1 MAKSAK
7 SRLAARKQRDK
18 WRAKRWYTVRAPRNP
33 WSYRN
38 IGETIAEEDSMLEG
52 RIYEMM
58 QNELDGDFSKMH
70 VKVKFRITHTVGSD
84 AITEFIGHEVA
95 KDHIRRQV
103 RRARSKVDD
112 TVDIVTEDG
121 FFVRL
126 KPLVITH
133 RTAKSSQ
140 KQEIR
145 SRAKEIIL
153 KAGATSTWVS
163 IQKSIMDGSLE
174 SSIKDSVSAIHPVRT
189 VMLRKTQLIQSGV
202 TVDDGPTLED
212 IRAEEKSDENTVHQ
226 EGTDDETQEIGESEE
241 GGESE
246 VETPQDDGAEE
257 VESQSKQDDDVPDY
271 DSLKVAELKELL
283 KAAGK
288 PVSGKKADL
297 IARLME

>member
-18 WRAKRWYTVRAPRNP
+18 WKAKRWYTVRAPRNP
-33 WSYRN
+33 WSYRD

-70 VKVKFRITHTVGSD
+70 VKVRFRITHTVGSD

-121 FFVRL
+121 FYVRM
-126 KPLVITH
+126 KPLLITH

-140 KQEIR
+140 KQEMR

-153 KAGATSTWVS
+153 KAGATSTWVG

-174 SSIKDSVSAIHPVRT
+174 SSIKDAVSAIHPVRT
-189 VMLRKTQLIQSGV
+189 VLLRKTQLIQSGV

-212 IRAEEKSDENTVHQ
+212 IRAEEESDISTPPQ
-226 EGTDDETQEIGESEE
+226 EEIEDESQKDEDDPGMELEVSEEAEIPEVESEE
-241 GGESE
+241 KADE
-246 VETPQDDGAEE
+246 
-257 VESQSKQDDDVPDY
+257 DVPDY
-271 DSLKVAELKELL
+271 ASLKVAELKELL

>member
-121 FFVRL
+121 FYVRL

-153 KAGATSTWVS
+153 KAGATSTWVG

-174 SSIKDSVSAIHPVRT
+174 SSIKDAVSAIHPVRT
-189 VMLRKTQLIQSGV
+189 VLLRKTQLIQSGV
-202 TVDDGPTLED
+202 TVDHGPTLEE
-212 IRAEEKSDENTVHQ
+212 IRAEEESEKSTHAQ
-226 EGTDDETQEIGESEE
+226 EDLEEESHEGDDDQEIDVEVSEDVEVQEAESEE
-241 GGESE
+241 KG
-246 VETPQDDGAEE
+246 
-257 VESQSKQDDDVPDY
+257 DDDVPDY
-271 DSLKVAELKELL
+271 ASLKVAELKELL

-288 PVSGKKADL
+288 PVSGKKAEL

>member
-121 FFVRL
+121 FYIRL

-153 KAGATSTWVS
+153 KAGATSTWVA
-163 IQKSIMDGSLE
+163 IQKAIMDGSLE
-174 SSIKDSVSAIHPVRT
+174 SSIKDAVSAIHPVRT
-189 VMLRKTQLIQSGV
+189 VLLRKTQLIQAGV

-212 IRAEEKSDENTVHQ
+212 IRAEEESDKSTPAQDEPEDEPQ
-226 EGTDDETQEIGESEE
+226 ENDDDQSPEVEESEE
-241 GGESE
+241 E
-246 VETPQDDGAEE
+246 VAEE
-257 VESQSKQDDDVPDY
+257 AEPEEEGNEDVADY
-271 DSLKVAELKELL
+271 ASMKVAELKELL

-297 IARLME
+297 IVRLME

>member
-121 FFVRL
+121 FYVRL

-153 KAGATSTWVS
+153 KAGATSTWVG

-174 SSIKDSVSAIHPVRT
+174 SSIKDAVSAIHPVRT
-189 VMLRKTQLIQSGV
+189 VLLRKTQLIQSGV
-202 TVDDGPTLED
+202 TVDDGPTLEE
-212 IRAEEKSDENTVHQ
+212 IRAEEESEKSTPAQEDSEEESHEN
-226 EGTDDETQEIGESEE
+226 DDDQEIDVEASEDVEVQEAESEE
-241 GGESE
+241 KG
-246 VETPQDDGAEE
+246 
-257 VESQSKQDDDVPDY
+257 DDDAPDY
-271 DSLKVAELKELL
+271 ASLKVAELKELL

-288 PVSGKKADL
+288 PVSGKKAEL

>member
-121 FFVRL
+121 FYIRL

-153 KAGATSTWVS
+153 KVGATSTWVA
-163 IQKSIMDGSLE
+163 IQKAIMDGSLE
-174 SSIKDSVSAIHPVRT
+174 SSIKDAVSAIHPVRT
-189 VMLRKTQLIQSGV
+189 VLLRKTQLIQAGV

-212 IRAEEKSDENTVHQ
+212 IRAEEESDKSTPAQDEPEDEPQ
-226 EGTDDETQEIGESEE
+226 ENDDDQSPEVEESEE
-241 GGESE
+241 E
-246 VETPQDDGAEE
+246 VAEE
-257 VESQSKQDDDVPDY
+257 AEPEEEGDEDVADY
-271 DSLKVAELKELL
+271 ASMKVAELKELL

>member
-121 FFVRL
+121 FYIRL

-153 KAGATSTWVS
+153 KAGATSTWVA
-163 IQKSIMDGSLE
+163 IQKAIMDGSLE
-174 SSIKDSVSAIHPVRT
+174 SSIKDAVSAIHPVRT
-189 VMLRKTQLIQSGV
+189 VLLRKTQLIQAGV

-212 IRAEEKSDENTVHQ
+212 IRAEEESDKSTTAQDESEDEIQ
-226 EGTDDETQEIGESEE
+226 ENDNDQSPEVEESEE
-241 GGESE
+241 E
-246 VETPQDDGAEE
+246 VAEE
-257 VESQSKQDDDVPDY
+257 AEPEEEGDEDVADY
-271 DSLKVAELKELL
+271 ASMKVAELKELL

>member
-1 MAKSAK
+1 
-7 SRLAARKQRDK
+7 
-18 WRAKRWYTVRAPRNP
+18 
-33 WSYRN
+33 
-38 IGETIAEEDSMLEG
+38 MLEG

-121 FFVRL
+121 FYVRL

-153 KAGATSTWVS
+153 KAGATSTWVG

-174 SSIKDSVSAIHPVRT
+174 SSIKDAVSAIHPVRT
-189 VMLRKTQLIQSGV
+189 VLLRKTQLIQSGV
-202 TVDDGPTLED
+202 TVDDGPTLEE
-212 IRAEEKSDENTVHQ
+212 IRAEEESEKSTPAQEDSEEESHEN
-226 EGTDDETQEIGESEE
+226 DDDQEIDVEASEDVEVQEAESEE
-241 GGESE
+241 KG
-246 VETPQDDGAEE
+246 
-257 VESQSKQDDDVPDY
+257 DDDVPDY
-271 DSLKVAELKELL
+271 ASLKVAELKELL

-288 PVSGKKADL
+288 PVSGKKAEL

>member
-70 VKVKFRITHTVGSD
+70 VKVRFRITHTVGSD
-84 AITEFIGHEVA
+84 AITEFIGREVA

-112 TVDIVTEDG
+112 TVDIVSEDG
-121 FFVRL
+121 FYIRM

-140 KQEIR
+140 KLEIR

-153 KAGATSTWVS
+153 KAGATSTWVG

-174 SSIKDSVSAIHPVRT
+174 SSIKDAVSAIHPVRT
-189 VMLRKTQLIQSGV
+189 VLLRKTQLIQSGV
-202 TVDDGPTLED
+202 TVDDGPTLEE
-212 IRAEEKSDENTVHQ
+212 IRAGEESDKSTPAQEELEDEPQ
-226 EGTDDETQEIGESEE
+226 EGDEDQEIDVEASEDGEDPEVESEE
-241 GGESE
+241 KG
-246 VETPQDDGAEE
+246 DEE
-257 VESQSKQDDDVPDY
+257 APDY
-271 DSLKVAELKELL
+271 ASLKVAELKELL

>member
-70 VKVKFRITHTVGSD
+70 VKVRFRITHTVGSD

-121 FFVRL
+121 FYIRL

-145 SRAKEIIL
+145 SRAKETIL
-153 KAGATSTWVS
+153 KVGATSTWVA
-163 IQKSIMDGSLE
+163 IQKAIMDGSLE
-174 SSIKDSVSAIHPVRT
+174 SSIKDAVSAIHPVRT
-189 VMLRKTQLIQSGV
+189 VLLRKTQLIQAGV

-212 IRAEEKSDENTVHQ
+212 IRAEEESDKSTPAQDEPEDQPQ
-226 EGTDDETQEIGESEE
+226 ENDDDQSPEVEESEE
-241 GGESE
+241 E
-246 VETPQDDGAEE
+246 VAEE
-257 VESQSKQDDDVPDY
+257 AEPEEEGNEDVADY
-271 DSLKVAELKELL
+271 ASMKVAELKELL

>member
-70 VKVKFRITHTVGSD
+70 VKVRFRITHTVGSD

-121 FFVRL
+121 FYIRL

-153 KAGATSTWVS
+153 KAGATSTWVA
-163 IQKSIMDGSLE
+163 IQKAIMDGSLE
-174 SSIKDSVSAIHPVRT
+174 SSIKDAVSAIHPVRT
-189 VMLRKTQLIQSGV
+189 VLLRKTQLIQAGV

-212 IRAEEKSDENTVHQ
+212 IRAEEESDKSTPAQDEP
-226 EGTDDETQEIGESEE
+226 EDETQENDDDKSPEVEESEE
-241 GGESE
+241 E
-246 VETPQDDGAEE
+246 VAEE
-257 VESQSKQDDDVPDY
+257 AEPGEEGDEDVADY
-271 DSLKVAELKELL
+271 ASMKVAELKELL

>member
-140 KQEIR
+140 KQEMR

-153 KAGATSTWVS
+153 KAGATSTWVA

-174 SSIKDSVSAIHPVRT
+174 SSIKDAVSAIHPVRT

-202 TVDDGPTLED
+202 TVDDGPTLEE
-212 IRAEEKSDENTVHQ
+212 IRAEEKSDENTAHQ
-226 EGTDDETQEIGESEE
+226 EGTDDDIQVSGETEE
-241 GGESE
+241 GEE
-246 VETPQDDGAEE
+246 PADETPQDDGAEE
-257 VESQSKQDDDVPDY
+257 VESEKKQDDAPDY
-271 DSLKVAELKELL
+271 ASLKVAELKELL

>member
-18 WRAKRWYTVRAPRNP
+18 WKAKRWYTVRAPRNP

-70 VKVKFRITHTVGSD
+70 VKVRFRITHTVGSD

-121 FFVRL
+121 FYIRM

-153 KAGATSTWVS
+153 KAGATSTWVG

-174 SSIKDSVSAIHPVRT
+174 SSIKDAVSAIHPVRT
-189 VMLRKTQLIQSGV
+189 VLLRKTQLIQSGV

-212 IRAEEKSDENTVHQ
+212 IRAEEESDNSTPAQEEN
-226 EGTDDETQEIGESEE
+226 EDEPQKGDEDQVT
-241 GGESE
+241 E
-246 VETPQDDGAEE
+246 VEASEDGDVPE
-257 VESQSKQDDDVPDY
+257 VESGDMEEEAVPDY
-271 DSLKVAELKELL
+271 TSMKVAELKELL

>member
-121 FFVRL
+121 FYIRL

-153 KAGATSTWVS
+153 KAGATSTWVA
-163 IQKSIMDGSLE
+163 IQKAIMDGSLE
-174 SSIKDSVSAIHPVRT
+174 SSIKDAVSAIHPVRT
-189 VMLRKTQLIQSGV
+189 VLLRKTQLIQAGV

-212 IRAEEKSDENTVHQ
+212 IRAEEESDKSTPAQDEPEDEPQ
-226 EGTDDETQEIGESEE
+226 ENDDDQSPEVEESEE
-241 GGESE
+241 E
-246 VETPQDDGAEE
+246 VAEE
-257 VESQSKQDDDVPDY
+257 AEPEEEGNQDVADY
-271 DSLKVAELKELL
+271 ASMKVAELKELL

>member
-121 FFVRL
+121 FYIRL

-153 KAGATSTWVS
+153 KAGATSTWVA
-163 IQKSIMDGSLE
+163 IQKAIMDGSLE
-174 SSIKDSVSAIHPVRT
+174 SSIKDAVSAIHPVRT
-189 VMLRKTQLIQSGV
+189 VLLRKTQLIQAGV

-212 IRAEEKSDENTVHQ
+212 IRAEEESDKSTPAQDEPEDEPQ
-226 EGTDDETQEIGESEE
+226 ENDDDISPEVEESEE
-241 GGESE
+241 E
-246 VETPQDDGAEE
+246 
-257 VESQSKQDDDVPDY
+257 
-271 DSLKVAELKELL
+271 
-283 KAAGK
+283 
-288 PVSGKKADL
+288 
-297 IARLME
+297 

>member
-121 FFVRL
+121 FYVRL

-153 KAGATSTWVS
+153 KAGATSTWVG

-174 SSIKDSVSAIHPVRT
+174 SSIKDAVSAIHPVRT
-189 VMLRKTQLIQSGV
+189 VLLRKTQLIQSGV
-202 TVDDGPTLED
+202 TVDDGPTLEE
-212 IRAEEKSDENTVHQ
+212 IRAEEESEKSTPAQEDSEEESHEN
-226 EGTDDETQEIGESEE
+226 DDDQEIDVEASEDVEVQEAESEE
-241 GGESE
+241 KG
-246 VETPQDDGAEE
+246 
-257 VESQSKQDDDVPDY
+257 DDDVPDY
-271 DSLKVAELKELL
+271 ASLKVAELKELL

>member
-18 WRAKRWYTVRAPRNP
+18 WKAKRWYTVRAPRNP

-70 VKVKFRITHTVGSD
+70 VKVRFRITHTVGSD

-121 FFVRL
+121 FYIRM

-140 KQEIR
+140 MQEIR

-153 KAGATSTWVS
+153 KAGATSTWVG

-174 SSIKDSVSAIHPVRT
+174 SSINDAVSAIHPVRT
-189 VMLRKTQLIQSGV
+189 VLLRKTQLIQSGV

-212 IRAEEKSDENTVHQ
+212 IRAEEESDISTPPQ
-226 EGTDDETQEIGESEE
+226 EEIEDESQKDEDDPGMELEVSEEAEIPEVESEE
-241 GGESE
+241 KADE
-246 VETPQDDGAEE
+246 
-257 VESQSKQDDDVPDY
+257 DVPDY
-271 DSLKVAELKELL
+271 ASLKVAELKELL

>member
-70 VKVKFRITHTVGSD
+70 VKVRFRITHTVGSD

-121 FFVRL
+121 FYIRL

-153 KAGATSTWVS
+153 KAGATSTWVA
-163 IQKSIMDGSLE
+163 IQKAIMDGSLE
-174 SSIKDSVSAIHPVRT
+174 SSIKDAVSAIHPVRT
-189 VMLRKTQLIQSGV
+189 VLLRKTQLIQAGV

-212 IRAEEKSDENTVHQ
+212 IRAEEESDKSTPAQDEP
-226 EGTDDETQEIGESEE
+226 EDETQENDDDKSPEIEESEE
-241 GGESE
+241 E
-246 VETPQDDGAEE
+246 VAEE
-257 VESQSKQDDDVPDY
+257 AEPGEEGDEDVADY
-271 DSLKVAELKELL
+271 ASMKVAELKELL

>member
-70 VKVKFRITHTVGSD
+70 VKVRFRITHTVGSD

-121 FFVRL
+121 FYIRM

-153 KAGATSTWVS
+153 KAGATSTWVG

-174 SSIKDSVSAIHPVRT
+174 SSIKDAVSAIHPVRT
-189 VMLRKTQLIQSGV
+189 VLLRKTQLIQSGV
-202 TVDDGPTLED
+202 TVDDGPTLEE
-212 IRAEEKSDENTVHQ
+212 IRAGEESDNSTPAEEELEDEPQ
-226 EGTDDETQEIGESEE
+226 EGDDDQEIDVEASEDGEDPEVESEE
-241 GGESE
+241 KG
-246 VETPQDDGAEE
+246 DEE
-257 VESQSKQDDDVPDY
+257 APDY
-271 DSLKVAELKELL
+271 ASLKVAELKELL

>member
-18 WRAKRWYTVRAPRNP
+18 WKAKRWYTVRAPRNP
-33 WSYRN
+33 WSYRD

-70 VKVKFRITHTVGSD
+70 VKVRFRITHTVGSD

-121 FFVRL
+121 FYVRM
-126 KPLVITH
+126 KPLLITH

-140 KQEIR
+140 KQEMR

-153 KAGATSTWVS
+153 KAGATSTWVG
-163 IQKSIMDGSLE
+163 IQKSILDGSLE
-174 SSIKDSVSAIHPVRT
+174 SSIKDAVSTIHPVRT
-189 VMLRKTQLIQSGV
+189 VLLRKTQLIQSGV

-212 IRAEEKSDENTVHQ
+212 IRAEEESEKSPPAQEEPEDEPQ
-226 EGTDDETQEIGESEE
+226 EGEE
-241 GGESE
+241 DSGIE
-246 VETPQDDGAEE
+246 VEATEDVDAPE
-257 VESQSKQDDDVPDY
+257 VESVEKGEEDSPDY
-271 DSLKVAELKELL
+271 SSLKVAELKELL

>member
-70 VKVKFRITHTVGSD
+70 VKVRFRITHTVGSD

-121 FFVRL
+121 FYIRM

-153 KAGATSTWVS
+153 KAGATSTWVG

-174 SSIKDSVSAIHPVRT
+174 SSIKDAVSAIHPVRT
-189 VMLRKTQLIQSGV
+189 VLLRKTQLIQSGV
-202 TVDDGPTLED
+202 TVDDGPTLEE
-212 IRAEEKSDENTVHQ
+212 IRAGEESDNSTPVQEELEDEPQ
-226 EGTDDETQEIGESEE
+226 EGDDDQEIDAEASEDVEDPEVESEE
-241 GGESE
+241 KG
-246 VETPQDDGAEE
+246 DEE
-257 VESQSKQDDDVPDY
+257 APDY
-271 DSLKVAELKELL
+271 ASLKVAELKELL

>member
-121 FFVRL
+121 FYIRL

-153 KAGATSTWVS
+153 KVGATSTWVA
-163 IQKSIMDGSLE
+163 IQKAIMDGSLE
-174 SSIKDSVSAIHPVRT
+174 SSIKDAVSAIHPVRT
-189 VMLRKTQLIQSGV
+189 VLLRKTQLIQAGV

-212 IRAEEKSDENTVHQ
+212 IRAEEESDKSTPAQDEPEDEPQ
-226 EGTDDETQEIGESEE
+226 ENDDDQSPEVEESEE
-241 GGESE
+241 E
-246 VETPQDDGAEE
+246 VAEE
-257 VESQSKQDDDVPDY
+257 AEPEEEGDEDVTDY
-271 DSLKVAELKELL
+271 ASMKVAELKELL

>member
-18 WRAKRWYTVRAPRNP
+18 WKAKRWYTVRAPRNP

-70 VKVKFRITHTVGSD
+70 VKVRFRITHTVGSD

-121 FFVRL
+121 FYIRM

-140 KQEIR
+140 MQEIR

-153 KAGATSTWVS
+153 KAGATSTWVG

-174 SSIKDSVSAIHPVRT
+174 SSIKDAVSAIHPVRT
-189 VMLRKTQLIQSGV
+189 VLLRKTQLIQSGV

-212 IRAEEKSDENTVHQ
+212 IRAEEESDISTPSQ
-226 EGTDDETQEIGESEE
+226 EEIEDESQQDEDDPEMELEVSEEAEIPEVESEE
-241 GGESE
+241 KADE
-246 VETPQDDGAEE
+246 
-257 VESQSKQDDDVPDY
+257 DVPDY
-271 DSLKVAELKELL
+271 ASLKVAELKELL
-283 KAAGK
+283 KAVGK

>member
-121 FFVRL
+121 FYVRL

-153 KAGATSTWVS
+153 KAGATSTWVG

-174 SSIKDSVSAIHPVRT
+174 SSIKDAVSAIHPVRT
-189 VMLRKTQLIQSGV
+189 VLLRKTQLIQSGV
-202 TVDDGPTLED
+202 TVDDGPTLEE
-212 IRAEEKSDENTVHQ
+212 IRAEEESEKSTPAQDDSEEESHEN
-226 EGTDDETQEIGESEE
+226 DDDQEIDVEASEDVEVQEAESEE
-241 GGESE
+241 KG
-246 VETPQDDGAEE
+246 
-257 VESQSKQDDDVPDY
+257 DDDVPDY
-271 DSLKVAELKELL
+271 ASLKVAELKELL
-283 KAAGK
+283 KEAGK
-288 PVSGKKADL
+288 PVSGKKAEL